1 MPREALEAEIDRMRS
16 LGLDGVRAQ
25 RDPDCELAD
34 LGHLSRSRLRDLWQ
48 KEVGERPPGSFG
60 RELLALG
67 IAYVRQE
74 RHYGGLRK
82 ASVRELDRLFGRML
96 AGSTGE
102 GRAPPLGRPGT
113 ILVREWQGT
122 VHHVTVVAD
131 GYVCNGRTHSSLSG
145 IAVATGTKWNGPRF
159 FGLREANDGV

>member
-1 MPREALEAEIDRMRS
+1 MNRS
-16 LGLDGVRAQ
+16 SITTRAGHQ
-25 RDPDCELAD
+25 PDCDLAD
-34 LGHLSRSRLRDLWQ
+34 LGHLSRSQLRDLWQ
-48 KEVGERPPGSFG
+48 KEVGEKPPRSFG

-74 RHYGGLRK
+74 RRYGGLRK

-102 GRAPPLGRPGT
+102 GWAPPLGRPGT

-122 VHHVTVVAD
+122 THHVTVVAD
-131 GYVCNGRTHSSLSG
+131 GYVWNGRTHSSLSG
-145 IAVATGTKWNGPRF
+145 IARAITGTKWNGPRF